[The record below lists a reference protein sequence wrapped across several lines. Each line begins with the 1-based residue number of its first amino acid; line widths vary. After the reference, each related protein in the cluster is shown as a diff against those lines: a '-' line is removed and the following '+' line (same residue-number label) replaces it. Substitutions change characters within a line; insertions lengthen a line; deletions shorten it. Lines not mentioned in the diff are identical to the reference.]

1 MSKHN
6 VTIILL
12 LVSFNSFLACDVAD
26 NNVENDQIEYLH
38 ASTSETYISISEA
51 RENVD
56 SFLHEFDALTKAT
69 NHRYII
75 NQFSRGGF
83 DSTKAEQEKEP
94 LVYVFNFNDNQG
106 YAIASGDSRMPAILC
121 VTENGNLLEN
131 DMLDNPGEIAM
142 LSIIDTDYRM
152 AVGLPIENYEGLW
165 ISPEEYG
172 YSSPLVTKAQGAYH
186 DTSEWETLF
195 TDGNLLSC
203 SWHQHSPFN
212 DSCPTKDGIHK
223 LAGCVSIAVAQVMY
237 YWGLNGTYE
246 DLALDWNQMHLLQ
259 TGDETGIPSSTKQ
272 MVADLVRSL
281 GKTNNLDV
289 SYELSS
295 SSADCDHIK
304 RTFEHFGYSSG
315 GTKKNYSISEVVS
328 ALSNGPVIAGGFSHK
343 KVKKVLGITVSTSY
357 SGGHEWVIDQH
368 LVRRQYR
375 YTFDGNNN
383 LIDTEEIRQ
392 QLLHCCW
399 GWMNGQSNGYYFAGN
414 FDTNHGLVTR
424 SDQDYYYQ
432 YKLDIHTNIHP

>member
-131 DMLDNPGEIAM
+131 DILDNPGEIAM

-186 DTSEWETLF
+186 DTS
-195 TDGNLLSC
+195 
-203 SWHQHSPFN
+203 
-212 DSCPTKDGIHK
+212 
-223 LAGCVSIAVAQVMY
+223 
-237 YWGLNGTYE
+237 
-246 DLALDWNQMHLLQ
+246 
-259 TGDETGIPSSTKQ
+259 
-272 MVADLVRSL
+272 
-281 GKTNNLDV
+281 
-289 SYELSS
+289 
-295 SSADCDHIK
+295 
-304 RTFEHFGYSSG
+304 
-315 GTKKNYSISEVVS
+315 
-328 ALSNGPVIAGGFSHK
+328 
-343 KVKKVLGITVSTSY
+343 
-357 SGGHEWVIDQH
+357 EWVIDQH